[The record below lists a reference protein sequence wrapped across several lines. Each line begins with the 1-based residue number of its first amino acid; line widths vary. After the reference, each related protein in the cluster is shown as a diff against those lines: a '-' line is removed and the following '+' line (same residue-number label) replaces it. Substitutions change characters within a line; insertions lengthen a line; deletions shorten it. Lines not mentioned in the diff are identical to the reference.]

1 MSFYEKHAPGRREH
15 NRPLPDL
22 SQYEG
27 QWIAIVDK
35 LIVATGASVK
45 EVFEKARKD
54 YPDKRPLIARAP
66 TKRLLILAAGKK

>member
-1 MSFYEKHAPGRREH
+1 MVTTASMLMDNHETFL
-15 NRPLPDL
+15 NTDL